1 MNSSDSPS
9 RVLKAFGINGLKNN
23 VPVDSSSSTDNNG
36 IATFDK
42 GFPPITMQPKSA
54 GGIPPSGKDMNGVL
68 YAVTL
73 QQQWQNA
80 GMTYAFNQDFANQ
93 INGYPKGAM
102 LPNSTSSGVWMSLS
116 DNNLTSPE
124 PVASAS
130 WVPFNSYGYTS
141 LSGITTSTITLTAM
155 QASKE
160 RITLS
165 GAITSN
171 INLILPGWLKS
182 WTIVNNCTGSFS
194 VICKTQSGTG
204 VTIANGSTAK
214 VYGDGVNILTEFG
227 SAAYRDVGNGT
238 NQIPDMSLFQ
248 SGIGWTKF
256 PDGTIIQR
264 GTTISGNRGF
274 PALVT
279 LPIPFTSSFTVATS
293 FDQAITTAKDCPSF
307 AVTPAGLTA
316 FYLMSSR
323 TSGTGAGANWIAIG
337 K

>member
-171 INLILPGWLKS
+171 INLVLPAWLKS

-194 VICKTQSGTG
+194 VICKTQAGAG
-204 VTIANGSTAK
+204 VTIPNGTTAK
-214 VYGDGVNILTEFG
+214 VYGDGSNILTEFG
-227 SAAYRDVGNGT
+227 TAAYLDAGSGAGQV
-238 NQIPDMSLFQ
+238 PDMSFFASGPGWQKLPSGRIFQ
-248 SGIGWTKF
+248 WGSFPVAGNSIQTFNFPVAFPNAALSITASFKIPASGSANA
-256 PDGTIIQR
+256 DV
-264 GTTISGNRGF
+264 ISRSQFN
-274 PALVT
+274 LQNTYST
-279 LPIPFTSSFTVATS
+279 LQNCSF
-293 FDQAITTAKDCPSF
+293 
-307 AVTPAGLTA
+307 
-316 FYLMSSR
+316 
-323 TSGTGAGANWIAIG
+323 IAIG
-337 K
+337 E